1 MELTAVFG
9 FAIIAFTLIV
19 VPGPDW
25 AYILAAGARDHVVLP
40 VVSGVMAGY
49 ALITM
54 VLVVGLGALVAA
66 VPGVLLTLTVMGS
79 TYLLY
84 LGGKTLRS
92 ASGASY
98 GQLQGSLAT
107 TRRAYFARGVGVSAL
122 NPKALLLFLSILPQ
136 FTRVSAEW
144 PMPAQFAALGG
155 IYILMATMIYLLL
168 GFAADRV
175 LGSRPKVAQ
184 NVTRIAGVAMIV
196 LGVGLIAERVL
207 ELVV

>member
-1 MELTAVFG
+1 MELTAILG
-9 FAIIAFTLIV
+9 FAVIAFTLIV

-25 AYILAAGARDHVVLP
+25 AYILAAGARDHVVVP

-49 ALITM
+49 ALITL

-84 LGGKTLRS
+84 LGWKTLRS
-92 ASGASY
+92 ANVASY
-98 GQLQGSLAT
+98 GQIQGAPAT

-155 IYILMATMIYLLL
+155 LYILMASLIYLLL
-168 GFAADRV
+168 GFAADKV

-184 NVTRIAGVAMIV
+184 NVTKIAGVAMII
-196 LGVGLIAERVL
+196 LGIGLIAERVVEIIL
-207 ELVV
+207 